1 MWFGLLGLRI
11 PGCVSLIGLHIGAL
25 FIRVLLLGAT
35 RGFRSLGSRDF
46 GVLGLWALGGLESGV
61 GGFRVQGSGFRV
73 KGVGIRGGGFGI
85 SGLGLGFAD

>member
-1 MWFGLLGLRI
+1 M
-11 PGCVSLIGLHIGAL
+11 GAL

-35 RGFRSLGSRDF
+35 RGFRSLGSF

-61 GGFRVQGSGFRV
+61 AGFRVQGSGFRV

-85 SGLGLGFAD
+85 